1 MVRRLLLAVDRSE
14 HSAKAAAVAGD
25 LARSSGGEIVVFH
38 VREYDCEVV
47 RGGPLS
53 HESHSEAAE
62 FVDALVDD
70 FRQQG
75 IEASGEARSA
85 PAGGAAGDIL
95 ELARARQADFI
106 VIGSRGMS
114 SLGAFLLGSVASAVI
129 RQAECPV
136 VVAHRPD
143 VMEAGGGLG
152 RRLLAPSRL
161 WARRAPAVERAVL
174 TGRTPRGPL
183 PVIAIGADAALVAV

>member
-14 HSAKAAAVAGD
+14 HSAKAAAVAAD

-38 VREYDCEVV
+38 VREYDCEVL
-47 RGGPLS
+47 RGGPLAL
-53 HESHSEAAE
+53 ESHSEAAE
-62 FVDALVDD
+62 FVDGLVDD
-70 FRQQG
+70 FREQG

-95 ELARARQADFI
+95 EFAMARQADFI

-114 SLGAFLLGSVASAVI
+114 SLGTFLLGSVASAVI

-143 VMEAGGGLG
+143 VPEAGGRLR
-152 RRLLAPSRL
+152 RRLLRPSRL
-161 WARRAPAVERAVL
+161 CSRHTAFVDRAVL
-174 TGRTPRGPL
+174 AGSARRRPWPAA
-183 PVIAIGADAALVAV
+183 AIGADAALVAV